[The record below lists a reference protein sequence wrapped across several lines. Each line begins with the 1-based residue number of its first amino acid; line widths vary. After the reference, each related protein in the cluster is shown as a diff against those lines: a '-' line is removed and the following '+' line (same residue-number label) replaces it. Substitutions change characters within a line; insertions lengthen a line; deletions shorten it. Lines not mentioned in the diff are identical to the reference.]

1 MLIDEI
7 INFTKVLMLAAI
19 CGGAIGMEREIK
31 ARPAGIKTFSLVC
44 MGAAMVMMTNE
55 YIYLNIANSTG
66 DAARMGAQ
74 VISGIGF
81 LGAGTII
88 VTSNNRVRGLTTAAA
103 LWVTAAIG
111 IAIGIHFYS
120 GAVIGTILILCTSA
134 ISRQIDIK
142 LARISRIIKLF
153 IETEGEAEMAR
164 ILDYFEKNNCTIL
177 SSNKRDVTKWIDTD
191 YAVTVEIHLGNRKK
205 HEKFITELRKI
216 QGVRYLYEI

>member
-1 MLIDEI
+1 
-7 INFTKVLMLAAI
+7 
-19 CGGAIGMEREIK
+19 
-31 ARPAGIKTFSLVC
+31 
-44 MGAAMVMMTNE
+44 
-55 YIYLNIANSTG
+55 
-66 DAARMGAQ
+66 MGAQ